1 MEIALQNK
9 ELIAIISKAA
19 QGEQA
24 AQQKLFQTYAS
35 KMLSVC
41 RYYINDLQYAEDV
54 MITGFYKV
62 FAHLATF
69 RNEGSFE
76 GWIRRIITREA
87 ISFLRQNK
95 SMLFV
100 DKEDLPDT
108 ADDDSLENNLAEY
121 HIDTLQTLIDDLPDG
136 YRTVFLLY
144 VMEDYSHKEI
154 ANMLH
159 ISESTSKTQLLKAK
173 KMLKNKLETIKERV
187 NEFG

>member
-1 MEIALQNK
+1 METDLQNK
-9 ELIAIISKAA
+9 ELIAVIRNAA
-19 QGEQA
+19 SGERS
-24 AQQKLFQTYAS
+24 AQQKLFQTFSS

-41 RYYINDLQYAEDV
+41 RYYITDLQYAEDV

-62 FAHLATF
+62 FTHLDSF

-100 DKEDLPDT
+100 DKEEFPET
-108 ADDDSLENNLAEY
+108 ADDSVENNLAEY
-121 HIDTLQTLIDDLPDG
+121 DTETLQMLIDDLPDG
-136 YRTVFLLY
+136 YKTVFLLY

-154 ANMLH
+154 ANMLN
-159 ISESTSKTQLLKAK
+159 ISESTSKTQLFKAK
-173 KMLKNKLETIKERV
+173 KMLKKKLETIKKLT
-187 NEFG
+187 NESG